1 VINNKL
7 KEEKVMK
14 FGKVIIIS
22 LAALFLAVGPA
33 AAQNYEESIEQSSLE
48 FKESM
53 EAMGDFVKDVTF
65 DEKDIKDMIAYWEEI
80 STLGDEG
87 ENEMVPEGEEEE
99 EMIDFQELLTYP
111 EYRSWAKS
119 KGFDPDK
126 WLKKFMRIQV
136 MMMKDSVSAGASE
149 GRAQMEAQLAEFEA
163 QRAQMGEEVYQQMK
177 QAMEAGAAALDDVG
191 SAYQNFPD
199 PTSSEKALIERYR
212 EQIMNLQ

>member
-1 VINNKL
+1 
-7 KEEKVMK
+7 MK
-14 FGKVIIIS
+14 FGKVIVVS
-22 LAALFLAVGPA
+22 LAALFLAMGSAV
-33 AAQNYEESIEQSSLE
+33 AQNYDEDFEQSSLE

-65 DEKDIKDMIAYWEEI
+65 DEGDIKNMIAYWEEI
-80 STLGDEG
+80 STLGDED
-87 ENEMVPEGEEEE
+87 ESEMAFEEEE
-99 EMIDFQELLTYP
+99 EVIDFQELLAYP

-136 MMMKDSVSAGASE
+136 MMMKDSVSAGAAE

-191 SAYQNFPD
+191 SAYKNLPE
-199 PTSSEKALIERYR
+199 PTASEKALIERYR
-212 EQIMNLQ
+212 DQIMNLQ